1 MNSTISTDNQ
11 QNHVLFSHELPFLPD
26 DGQIIYVED
35 KPCLETRGYI
45 EQNLGTIQE
54 MFRQRGFLGDA

>member
-11 QNHVLFSHELPFLPD
+11 QNHVLFSHELPFFPD

-45 EQNLGTIQE
+45 E
-54 MFRQRGFLGDA
+54 